1 VDQPHAHIEA
11 QYIQKVQFWELL
23 VFLFLIVPSMGISF
37 FLVHRSDMGF
47 VLVATATI
55 FRDLALVGLVAFF
68 LWRNGEQAGLIGWRF
83 ENHWRDAL
91 LGAVLFLPVSSAI
104 GLLERSLYRIGLS
117 QPSTPLPRF
126 LSAHGLAE
134 VVLAIVL
141 VTVVAISEETIFRG
155 YLILRLSAVTHS
167 TVAAVL
173 LSSVIF
179 SLGHRYE
186 GSAGAVSV
194 GVMGF
199 VFAVV
204 YLWRGSLLAPMVM
217 HFLQDFIGIAL
228 APLLHHR

>member
-1 VDQPHAHIEA
+1 
-11 QYIQKVQFWELL
+11 
-23 VFLFLIVPSMGISF
+23 
-37 FLVHRSDMGF
+37 
-47 VLVATATI
+47 
-55 FRDLALVGLVAFF
+55 
-68 LWRNGEQAGLIGWRF
+68 
-83 ENHWRDAL
+83 
-91 LGAVLFLPVSSAI
+91 VSSAI
-104 GLLERSLYRIGLS
+104 GLLERSLHRIGLS

-134 VVLAIVL
+134 VVLATVL

-179 SLGHRYE
+179 SLGHGYE

-217 HFLQDFIGIAL
+217 HFLQDFVGMAV